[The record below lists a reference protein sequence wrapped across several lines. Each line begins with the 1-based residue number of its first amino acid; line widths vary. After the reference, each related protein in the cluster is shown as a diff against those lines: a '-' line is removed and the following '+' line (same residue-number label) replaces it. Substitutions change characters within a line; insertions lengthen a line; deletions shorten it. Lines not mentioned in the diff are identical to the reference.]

1 MLYYGLGQASP
12 PLPGTM
18 SDEAEKKTLMIQAI
32 FWGLVLVAA
41 AGALPLSASPEEE
54 IFIEEDDEIR

>member
-1 MLYYGLGQASP
+1 MIYYGIGQSSP

-32 FWGLVLVAA
+32 FWGIVLVAA
-41 AGALPLSASPEEE
+41 AGSLPFSAPSVEEE
-54 IFIEEDDEIR
+54 VFVEEEDVS